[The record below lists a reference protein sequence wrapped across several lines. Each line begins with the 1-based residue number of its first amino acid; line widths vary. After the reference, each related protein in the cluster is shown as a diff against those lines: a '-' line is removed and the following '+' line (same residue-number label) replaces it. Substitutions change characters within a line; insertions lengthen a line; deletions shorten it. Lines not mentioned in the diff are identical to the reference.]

1 MDEEKFTCDLVEMKT
16 QRYLKVN
23 LKYFKINIV
32 N

>member
-1 MDEEKFTCDLVEMKT
+1 MDEEIFTCDLVEMKT

-23 LKYFKINIV
+23 LKYVNIV